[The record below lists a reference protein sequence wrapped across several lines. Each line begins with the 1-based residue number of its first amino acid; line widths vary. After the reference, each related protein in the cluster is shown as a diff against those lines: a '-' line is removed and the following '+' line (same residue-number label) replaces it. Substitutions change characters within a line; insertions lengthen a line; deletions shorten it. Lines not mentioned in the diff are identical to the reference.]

1 MRGFLIGLVLLIG
14 FAVTILSLR
23 PGGIRRQIRFVAR
36 RFRIGLALGGVFL
49 LGSALIR
56 LAFPEGAVADFG
68 PPVLALV
75 LGVVFV
81 VLAQDPAATSSGA
94 LPPAPEVP
102 RPAGKDA

>member
-1 MRGFLIGLVLLIG
+1 MRGFLIGLVLLMG

-49 LGSALIR
+49 LGSSVFR
-56 LAFPEGAVADFG
+56 VAFPDGAVADFG
-68 PPVLALV
+68 PPALALV

-81 VLAQDPAATSSGA
+81 VLAQDPAATSSRPH
-94 LPPAPEVP
+94 PPAPEP
-102 RPAGKDA
+102 SRPAGKD